1 MEANQKKWIIIG
13 VVVVGVLGLAFLL
26 YLNVRP
32 EPSIPGVV
40 QAPRPSRGHD
50 NNVQF
55 ANADYP
61 VPPPGGVHWDTWQN
75 CGVYED
81 PIETGH
87 ALHSLE
93 HGAVWITYQP
103 DLSAD
108 DVANLRQYVEDD
120 AYMLL
125 SPYPDQPKP
134 VVLTAWGV
142 QLQLDDAD
150 DGRISRF
157 IDRYRQGPYTPEPG
171 AACDRGVGTPVDR
184 TTVIGG
190 TAMPAP

>member
-1 MEANQKKWIIIG
+1 MDPNQKKWVIIG
-13 VVVVGVLGLAFLL
+13 AVVVGALGLAFIL

-32 EPSIPGVV
+32 EPRIPGVIQV
-40 QAPRPSRGHD
+40 PRPSRGHD
-50 NNVQF
+50 NTAEF
-55 ANADYP
+55 AYADYP

-75 CGVYED
+75 CGVYEE

-93 HGAVWITYQP
+93 HGAVWITYSP
-103 DLSAD
+103 ELSEGAIASLQERVD
-108 DVANLRQYVEDD
+108 DQGYL
-120 AYMLL
+120 LL
-125 SPYPDQPKP
+125 SPYPGQPSP

-142 QLQLDDAD
+142 QLQLDDAN
-150 DGRISRF
+150 DGRIDQF

-171 AACDRGVGTPVDR
+171 AACDRGVGSPIDR
-184 TTVIGG
+184 TAAIGG